1 MLRIGPNRRT
11 ILLAIGI
18 VTPVGVLMV
27 NFSAFVMAHLAQ
39 FRLLM
44 AACALVSSLVLNG
57 LAVFWL
63 VGIARRRR
71 ARAYVEYPELVR
83 ALAAVAVVGSAALA
97 AYFTY
102 VGMRDPRTLPNLIA
116 IIASLLA
123 LLIPVGLAVLGRLLT
138 TGSGL

>member
-1 MLRIGPNRRT
+1 MLRIGANRRT

-27 NFSAFVMAHLAQ
+27 NLSAFVMAHLAQ
-39 FRLLM
+39 FRLLI
-44 AACALVSSLVLNG
+44 AACALISSLVLNG

-63 VGIARRRR
+63 VGIARRRQ
-71 ARAYVEYPELVR
+71 ARVYVEYPELVR
-83 ALAAVAVVGSAALA
+83 ALAAIAVVGSAALA

-123 LLIPVGLAVLGRLLT
+123 LLIPVGLAALGRLLT